1 MQVRCVGVKMKGC
14 EDVTMRSSDVKV
26 CKCEMRRC
34 EEAGKRCE
42 GVKMSRWKDVK
53 MTR

>member
-1 MQVRCVGVKMKGC
+1 MKMKGC
-14 EDVTMRSSDVKV
+14 EDVKMKSLDVKV
-26 CKCEMRRC
+26 CRCEVKRF

-53 MTR
+53 TTR